1 MLLQRELKQLWKRLI
16 QCIRILT
23 ASSVGGDLLIKTNQS
38 TCSVVQQ
45 VITADMSPIHKG
57 TAMQHLA
64 VEGKKEDW
72 DEEKLKWQLF
82 ANMMT
87 AAVSQFLKNLKH
99 HYMLKDIE

>member
-23 ASSVGGDLLIKTNQS
+23 ASSVGGDLLIKTYRS

-45 VITADMSPIHKG
+45 EIIADEMSPIHEG

-72 DEEKLKWQLF
+72 DKDKLKW
-82 ANMMT
+82 
-87 AAVSQFLKNLKH
+87 
-99 HYMLKDIE
+99 